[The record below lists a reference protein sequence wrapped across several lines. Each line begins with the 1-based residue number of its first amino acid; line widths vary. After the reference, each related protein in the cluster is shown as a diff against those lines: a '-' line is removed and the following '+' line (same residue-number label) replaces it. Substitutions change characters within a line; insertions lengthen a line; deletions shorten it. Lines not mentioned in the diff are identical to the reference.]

1 MNEIAQHLDILVVVI
16 GAALGSFKASQEFDK
31 DKPFCNSSIDVAI
44 GIFVG
49 LSMAFHFGAQF
60 SLWLS
65 GLLAVVGGA
74 SGAMVLEVLMQMLPS
89 ITRKI
94 VKDWVSKKLQ

>member
-1 MNEIAQHLDILVVVI
+1 MNEISQHLDIFVVVV

-31 DKPFCNSSIDVAI
+31 DKPFYTRSIDVAI

-94 VKDWVSKKLQ
+94 VKDWVNKKLQ

>member
-31 DKPFCNSSIDVAI
+31 DKPFCNRSIDVAI

-89 ITRKI
+89 VTRKLL
-94 VKDWVSKKLQ
+94 KKWLGEKLK

>member
-1 MNEIAQHLDILVVVI
+1 MNEIAQHLDIFVVVI

-31 DKPFCNSSIDVAI
+31 DKPFCNRSIDVAI

-49 LSMAFHFGAQF
+49 LSMAFHFGAEF

-74 SGAMVLEVLMQMLPS
+74 SGAMILEVLMQMLPG

-94 VKDWVSKKLQ
+94 VKDWVSKKFQ

>member
-1 MNEIAQHLDILVVVI
+1 MNEIAQHLDIFVVVI

-31 DKPFCNSSIDVAI
+31 DKPFCNRSIDVAI

-89 ITRKI
+89 VTRKL
-94 VKDWVSKKLQ
+94 VKKWLSEKSK

>member
-1 MNEIAQHLDILVVVI
+1 MNEIAQHLDIFVVVI
-16 GAALGSFKASQEFDK
+16 GAALGSSKASQEFDK
-31 DKPFCNSSIDVAI
+31 DKPFCNRSIDVAI

-94 VKDWVSKKLQ
+94 VKNWVSKKLQ

>member
-31 DKPFCNSSIDVAI
+31 DKPFCNRSIDVAI

-74 SGAMVLEVLMQMLPS
+74 SGAMVLEVVMQMLPS

-94 VKDWVSKKLQ
+94 VKGWVNKKLQ

>member
-1 MNEIAQHLDILVVVI
+1 MNEIAQHLDIFVVAI

-31 DKPFCNSSIDVAI
+31 DKPFCNRSIDVAI

-74 SGAMVLEVLMQMLPS
+74 SGAMVLEVVMQMLPS

-94 VKDWVSKKLQ
+94 VKDWVNKKLQ

>member
-31 DKPFCNSSIDVAI
+31 DKPFCNRSIDVAI

-74 SGAMVLEVLMQMLPS
+74 SGVMVLEVLMQMLPS
-89 ITRKI
+89 VTRKM
-94 VKDWVSKKLQ
+94 VKKWLGEKSK

>member
-1 MNEIAQHLDILVVVI
+1 MNEISQHLDIFVVVV

-31 DKPFCNSSIDVAI
+31 DKPFCNCSIDVAI

>member
-1 MNEIAQHLDILVVVI
+1 MNEISQHLDILVVVV

-31 DKPFCNSSIDVAI
+31 DKPFCNRSIDVAI

-89 ITRKI
+89 LTRKL
-94 VKDWVSKKLQ
+94 VNKWLGEK

>member
-1 MNEIAQHLDILVVVI
+1 MNEIARHLDIFVVVI

-31 DKPFCNSSIDVAI
+31 DKPFCNRSIDVAI

>member
-31 DKPFCNSSIDVAI
+31 DKPVCNRSIDVAI

>member
-31 DKPFCNSSIDVAI
+31 DKPFCNRSIDVAI

-49 LSMAFHFGAQF
+49 LSMAFHWRSISHILLLVLGIFKHPC
-60 SLWLS
+60 S
-65 GLLAVVGGA
+65 GLRWH
-74 SGAMVLEVLMQMLPS
+74 S
-89 ITRKI
+89 
-94 VKDWVSKKLQ
+94 

>member
-1 MNEIAQHLDILVVVI
+1 MNEIAQHLDIFVVVI

-31 DKPFCNSSIDVAI
+31 DKQFCNRSIDVAI

-74 SGAMVLEVLMQMLPS
+74 SGAMVLEVVMQMLPS

-94 VKDWVSKKLQ
+94 VKDWVNKKLQ

>member
-1 MNEIAQHLDILVVVI
+1 MNEIAQHLDIFVVVI

-31 DKPFCNSSIDVAI
+31 DKPFCNRSIDAAI

-49 LSMAFHFGAQF
+49 LSMAFYFGAQF

-74 SGAMVLEVLMQMLPS
+74 SGAMVLEVVMQMLPS

-94 VKDWVSKKLQ
+94 VKDWVNKKLQ

>member
-1 MNEIAQHLDILVVVI
+1 MNEIAQHLDIFVVVI

-31 DKPFCNSSIDVAI
+31 DNPFCNRSIDVAI

>member
-1 MNEIAQHLDILVVVI
+1 MNEIAQHLDIFVVVI

-31 DKPFCNSSIDVAI
+31 NKPFCNRGIDVAI

-49 LSMAFHFGAQF
+49 LSMAFHFGATF

-74 SGAMVLEVLMQMLPS
+74 SGAMVLEVVMQMLPS

-94 VKDWVSKKLQ
+94 VKDWVDKKLQ

>member
-1 MNEIAQHLDILVVVI
+1 MNEIAQHLDIFVVVI

-31 DKPFCNSSIDVAI
+31 DKPFCNRSIDVAI

-65 GLLAVVGGA
+65 GLLAAVGGA
-74 SGAMVLEVLMQMLPS
+74 SGAMVLEVVMQMLPS

-94 VKDWVSKKLQ
+94 VKDWVNKKLQ

>member
-1 MNEIAQHLDILVVVI
+1 MNEIAQHLDIFVVVI

-31 DKPFCNSSIDVAI
+31 DKSFCNRGIDVAI

-74 SGAMVLEVLMQMLPS
+74 SGAMVLEVLMQMLPG
-89 ITRKI
+89 ITQKI
-94 VKDWVSKKLQ
+94 VKDWVSKKFQ